1 MLAVGERS
9 CDHAT
14 PRQVAWLEEAIVT
27 SPTFMDCAVGLEAE
41 YS

>member
-9 CDHAT
+9 CDYAP

-27 SPTFMDCAVGLEAE
+27 SPTHVVIEPCAK
-41 YS
+41 